1 MWPIWSGS
9 EKMKPFIY
17 LIQSVS
23 GTSYPEITGPSCDLI
38 VLNRQELYLH
48 GNLRDGSIS
57 AADLSWNEARNRLL
71 WEALEQARTTG
82 NDYLY
87 YIFLDDDCI
96 LCEDQKLAGELGIP
110 LTGNP
115 FRTFERFLL
124 EWEPAVG
131 YTRNDRQ
138 HYDKGQ
144 AVNLRHGIDELFS
157 AYHHET
163 LSFLLPYYTGFD
175 GESWLYSQHIINRMA
190 SLLYHSHRIQY
201 NLVIT
206 TNTHRK
212 DYGPRKKYWNIPIT
226 FLATALK
233 PKLRQVLNTQVPNSP
248 SPILDHPRKKN
259 CSYSLSPSFIAGQWH
274 TDHPLVRHR
283 SLEDIKPRTKRTL
296 QQQPARV
303 AVCLSGSCRGLDR
316 TYRNLQE
323 KLLNPLAQYGDHDL
337 FMYVPDDAEA
347 RYASLLKPTVL
358 QVVPDHHLDEGGL
371 RNGSDCLLKV
381 GIQRYLQQL
390 YGLKMC
396 DRLRQAYEKENGFRY
411 DAVLRCRPD
420 LLFESPLPDLTTL
433 DLNYIYVPDFHMFE
447 GCNDRFAIGS
457 SENMTFYMQKYDDWH
472 AYVRNWISA
481 GPEAPP
487 VTAEMFT
494 GGQLRQ
500 YGISVRLLPVR
511 FDRVRP
517 NKIESD
523 WENHCRKIQNRTQHR
538 RKKS

>member
-1 MWPIWSGS
+1 MLPTWGGP
-9 EKMKPFIY
+9 ETMKPFIY

-23 GTSYPEITGPSCDLI
+23 GTPHPEIPGPTCDLI
-38 VLNRQELYLH
+38 VLNRQEPNQH

-57 AADLSWNEARNRLL
+57 VPDLSWNEARNRLL
-71 WEALEQARTTG
+71 WEALEQARTSG

-96 LCEDQKLAGELGIP
+96 LCEDQKLAGELDIP

-138 HYDKGQ
+138 HYEKGQ
-144 AVNLRHGIDELFS
+144 AVNLRYGIDDLFS
-157 AYHHET
+157 AYHRET

-175 GESWLYSQHIINRMA
+175 SESWLYSQHIINHMA

-206 TNTHRK
+206 TNTRRK
-212 DYGPRKKYWNIPIT
+212 DYGPRKKYWNIPTT

-233 PKLRQVLNTQVPNSP
+233 PKLRQVSNTQAPNGQLP
-248 SPILDHPRKKN
+248 VLDHPRKKN

-274 TDHPLVRHR
+274 TDHPLIKHR
-283 SLEDIKPRTKRTL
+283 SIEDIKSRTKRTL
-296 QQQPARV
+296 QQQQPARV
-303 AVCLSGSCRGLDR
+303 AICLSGSCRGLDR
-316 TYRNLQE
+316 TYRNLRE
-323 KLLNPLAQYGDHDL
+323 KLLNPLAHYGHHDL
-337 FMYVPDDAEA
+337 FMYVPDDADA
-347 RYASLLKPTVL
+347 RYASILKPTVL
-358 QVVPDHHLDEGGL
+358 QVVPDHHLEEGSL

-396 DRLRQAYEKENGFRY
+396 DRLRQAYEKENGICY

-420 LLFESPLPDLTTL
+420 LFFESPLPDLATL

-457 SENMTFYMQKYDDWH
+457 PENMTFYMQKYDDWH
-472 AYVRNWISA
+472 AYVRDWISA
-481 GPEAPP
+481 RPEAPP

-500 YGISVRLLPVR
+500 YGISVRLMPVR
-511 FDRVRP
+511 FNRVRHH
-517 NKIESD
+517 KIESD
-523 WENHCRKIQNRTQHR
+523 WENHYRKTQHQL
-538 RKKS
+538 KKS